1 MSTLNTHLAPPDIRE
16 LLDPDE
22 RERRLVQAEA
32 SIMAGK
38 GIAYDA
44 VRTWLLELAAGHR
57 MPPPTCG

>member
-38 GIAYDA
+38 GIAYDGS
-44 VRTWLLELAAGHR
+44 VQD
-57 MPPPTCG
+57 TCRNRS